1 MIARV
6 SNWVASLRAT
16 IRTKLLAALLL
27 ITLLLSSAASVGVRA
42 LSEMHQRAEQT
53 VQLQRK
59 IAAYRQLN
67 HDIVAQLHGVS
78 TALLVPQ
85 EVRLEATL
93 RQLRQFGYDL
103 DRLGFIAQDEREVIN
118 SVRAGFVQFRSLVA
132 RTVQMIREGKRTE
145 GLNLQ
150 LREAAP
156 LADRLERLT
165 NELVNKAEADL
176 VSGIVVAN
184 RAYARSRLTVIVSAV
199 VSIVLSVAL
208 GYAISWSLI
217 APIRQMESRLRHIAG
232 GDFSS
237 RLNVPNRDELGSL
250 ARNVNRMSEEL
261 GRLYAQV
268 EAARERA
275 EQESIAKSSFLASA
289 SHDLRQPLHALNLWV
304 NNLRIALATNDHQ
317 TACSAAEIIE
327 ESCRS
332 MSVSFNAILDLHKLE
347 THTAEPEVINVDV
360 GHLLTQIHREFEPT
374 ARQKGVGI
382 RLRTSRC
389 RVLCVRSDA
398 VMLGRAVRNLV
409 SNAVKFTQRGNILL
423 AAVAYP
429 RTVEIA
435 VLDTGYGIPAQHQ
448 QDIFREFFQMSR
460 HSADA
465 THGMG
470 LGLAIVERSMRVL
483 DGHRVE
489 CRSREG
495 RGSRFSI
502 HAPRVCQPPPVPSQR
517 EATPDSARI
526 PGSYVVVV
534 DDEQNVLHGLT
545 QMLKNWGCFVE
556 AGPSGSAVLDAVR
569 RNERIPDLLITD
581 LRLARGESG
590 LDVARLLQETLAAAV
605 PVVILTGDP
614 AAHLE
619 PNQSLQPV
627 KLLNKPVMPA
637 RLREVMED
645 LLPLRKYV

>member
-6 SNWVASLRAT
+6 PNWVASLRAT

-27 ITLLLSSAASVGVRA
+27 ITLLLSSAAGVGVHA
-42 LSEMHQRAEQT
+42 LSEMHARAERT

-67 HDIVAQLHGVS
+67 HDIVAQLHGVA

-103 DRLGFIAQDEREVIN
+103 DRLGYIAADEREVIR

-132 RTVQMIREGKRTE
+132 RTIQMIREGRRAE
-145 GLNLQ
+145 GLDLQ

-176 VSGIVVAN
+176 VSGIVIAD

-217 APIRQMESRLRHIAG
+217 TPIRQMESRLSRIAG

-237 RLNVPNRDELGSL
+237 RLDVPNRDELGSL

-268 EAARERA
+268 EAAREHA
-275 EQESIAKSSFLASA
+275 ERESVAKSSFLASA

-304 NNLRIALATNDHQ
+304 NNLRMALATNDHR

-347 THTAEPEVINVDV
+347 TQTVEPEVTNVDV
-360 GHLLTQIHREFEPT
+360 RQLLSQVHREFEPT
-374 ARQKGVGI
+374 ARQKGIGL

-389 RVLCVRSDA
+389 RALYVRSDA
-398 VMLGRAVRNLV
+398 VMLGRAIRNLV
-409 SNAVKFTQRGNILL
+409 SNAVKFTQRGSILL
-423 AAVAYP
+423 AEVAHP
-429 RTVEIA
+429 GTIEIS
-435 VLDTGYGIPAQHQ
+435 VLDTGDGIPAQHQ
-448 QDIFREFFQMSR
+448 QDIFREFFQLSR
-460 HSADA
+460 RSADA
-465 THGMG
+465 AHGMG

-489 CRSREG
+489 CCSREG
-495 RGSRFSI
+495 HGSRFSI
-502 HAPRVCQPPPVPSQR
+502 YAPRVHQPPPAPSPLA
-517 EATPDSARI
+517 ATPDSGRI

-534 DDEQNVLHGLT
+534 DDEPSVLQGLT
-545 QMLKNWGCFVE
+545 QMLMNWGCFVE
-556 AGPSGSAVLDAVR
+556 AGPSGSVVLDALQ
-569 RNERIPDLLITD
+569 RNERLPDLLITD
-581 LRLARGESG
+581 LRLANGESG
-590 LDVARLLQETLAAAV
+590 LDVARLLREALAAAI

-619 PNQSLQPV
+619 PSQSKLPV
-627 KLLNKPVMPA
+627 KLLHKPVIPA
-637 RLREVMED
+637 RLREVLDD
-645 LLPLRKYV
+645 LLPTRKYV